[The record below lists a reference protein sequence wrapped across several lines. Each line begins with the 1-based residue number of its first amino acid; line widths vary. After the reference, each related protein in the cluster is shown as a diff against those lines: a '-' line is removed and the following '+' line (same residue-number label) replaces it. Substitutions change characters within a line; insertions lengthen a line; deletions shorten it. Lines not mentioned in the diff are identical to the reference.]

1 MAVTMIHRLAMSVMM
16 MRAAIMRMSKFRM
29 DLLTCH
35 LLIKGHDK
43 ALAAANAGMHA
54 ETYDTYQIP
63 YDQQSCKHF
72 CNQTLHHNLQRYKI
86 VPKTQIGK

>member
-1 MAVTMIHRLAMSVMM
+1 MSAAGALRAVML
-16 MRAAIMRMSKFRM
+16 RM
-29 DLLTCH
+29 DILTGESFS
-35 LLIKGHDK
+35 KRYDE
-43 ALAAANAGMHA
+43 ALSASVAGMHA

-63 YDQQSCKHF
+63 YDQQSCKHL